1 MPKTIVPVALAALAL
16 GVPAMAQTEIDPR
29 AEADLR
35 AALDAEPDAPDI
47 DERAFGL
54 FSHGYFRLGV
64 GSTDGGD
71 METFQLRGAESKYRL
86 GNESDLYG
94 EFGIGWRGAL
104 PNGSDFLA
112 EAMINAYGDSN
123 AIANGAELDGGGD
136 IVQAYAGVENIGDG
150 AFREAF
156 LWAGR
161 RFYRR
166 RDVHMTDFYYEDM
179 SGDGVGIE
187 NARLGPVGLSTA
199 AFRHDE
205 DDMDYTSVALDARI
219 HDIPVRGAWLGE
231 VGAIWIDGSGADRTG
246 DDGWSL
252 RFHLDNADLGW
263 GQMRNALMFA
273 GGLGIDF
280 DSIGDPAA
288 TSDDSRLR
296 FVSQALIETSED
308 LQSQATFV
316 FQRSDIAG
324 EDQTWVSAGIRPQYN
339 FTANWGA
346 AIELGY
352 DWFKDDS
359 GDRSLTKAT
368 LAPLYTFGR
377 KGFFARPQLRAF
389 VTWARWSDVGAVTD
403 QAELGDVT
411 DGTTIG
417 IQLEQ
422 WW

>member
-1 MPKTIVPVALAALAL
+1 MPKTDAPAILAALLMAF
-16 GVPAMAQTEIDPR
+16 PAAAQTDIDPQ
-29 AEADLR
+29 AAADLR
-35 AALDAEPDAPDI
+35 AAEELEPDAPDT
-47 DERAFGL
+47 DEQAFGL
-54 FSHGYFRLGV
+54 FSHGYFRFGV

-71 METFQLRGAESKYRL
+71 MEIFQLRGADSKYRL

-94 EFGIGWRGAL
+94 EFGLGWRGAL
-104 PNGSDFLA
+104 PDGSDFLA
-112 EAMINAYGDSN
+112 EVMVNAYGNSN
-123 AIANGAELDGGGD
+123 AILNGADLDGGGD
-136 IVQAYAGVENIGDG
+136 VVQAYAGIQNVGDG

-161 RFYRR
+161 RYYRR
-166 RDVHMTDFYYEDM
+166 RDVHITDFYYEDL
-179 SGDGVGIE
+179 SGDGTGVE

-199 AFRHDE
+199 AFYHDD

-219 HDIPVRGAWLGE
+219 HDIPVQGAWLGE

-263 GQMRNALMFA
+263 GEMRNALMFA

-296 FVSQALIETSED
+296 FVSQALIETSDD

-316 FQRSDIAG
+316 FQQSDIAG
-324 EDQTWVSAGIRPQYN
+324 EDQTWISAGIRPQYN
-339 FTANWGA
+339 FTDNWGA

-352 DWFKDDS
+352 DWFKDDGGS
-359 GDRSLTKAT
+359 RSLTKAT
-368 LAPLYTFGR
+368 LAPIYTFGR

-389 VTWARWSDVGAVTD
+389 VTWAGWSDVGAITN